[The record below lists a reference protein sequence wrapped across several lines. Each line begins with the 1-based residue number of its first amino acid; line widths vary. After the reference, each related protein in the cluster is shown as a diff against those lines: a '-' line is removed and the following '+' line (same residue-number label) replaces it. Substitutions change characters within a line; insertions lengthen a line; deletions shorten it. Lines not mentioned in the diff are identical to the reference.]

1 MRHQSFYSLYIEV
14 KSNELSVC
22 FIGFSQLQTETHVV
36 NKNPPGTSL
45 LCYKYA
51 VFMAIAQAPVL
62 CISPSDSLQA
72 GLMVGEM
79 GIPHRNRP
87 RAWCLTALFSSLLL
101 FLFPSE
107 LYHCY
112 PQVTINPLTTLSGQ
126 ITSSRTPT
134 SRPRPQE
141 NHVHS
146 WAFLLAQRATRKQLL
161 GISNQFFAGVSK
173 LYLLSARK

>member
-1 MRHQSFYSLYIEV
+1 MRHQSFYSLYIEI
-14 KSNELSVC
+14 KSNNLSVC
-22 FIGFSQLQTETHVV
+22 FIGFSQLQNETHFVS
-36 NKNPPGTSL
+36 KTPQGTSL

-62 CISPSDSLQA
+62 CTPPSDSLQA

-79 GIPHRNRP
+79 SASHRNRP

-101 FLFPSE
+101 FLCPTD

-112 PQVTINPLTTLSGQ
+112 LQVTINPLTTLSGQ
-126 ITSSRTPT
+126 ITYSRTPT

-141 NHVHS
+141 NHVDS
-146 WAFLLAQRATRKQLL
+146 WAFLFAKRATRKQLL
-161 GISNQFFAGVSK
+161 GIPNQFFAGVSK
-173 LYLLSARK
+173 LYLLRAR